1 MTRAGRYRWALVLG
15 AVLLLELLCRIGV
28 IDHLT
33 MPPPSQILRDLW
45 TMLRAGTLYPAM
57 GKTLLNVTI
66 AFTSAIAVGVT
77 LGVALHPWH
86 ALRQGLDLLFATYYA
101 VPVFAFYPLL
111 IILFGLGDTPQILI
125 GFMLAVVAVIMNT
138 LNGLDRV
145 SRVLIKTARIHR
157 LSPLATA
164 LKITLP
170 CAAPSVLTGIKLAVA
185 YAFIGI
191 IGAEFIMSRTGIGYE
206 ISFAYNNF
214 DNATM
219 YPLILLILVVSTVVN
234 MGLSHWEKVL
244 MRRRGLGG

>member
-1 MTRAGRYRWALVLG
+1 MTRAARYRLVLVLG
-15 AVLLLELLCRIGV
+15 AVLLLELLCRLGV

-33 MPPPSQILRDLW
+33 MQPPSQILSDLW
-45 TMLRAGTLYPAM
+45 AMLRAGTLYPAM

-77 LGVALHPWH
+77 LGVALHPWR
-86 ALRQGLDLLFATYYA
+86 ALRQGLDPLFATYYA

-157 LSPLATA
+157 LGPVATA
-164 LKITLP
+164 LKVTLP
-170 CAAPSVLTGIKLAVA
+170 SAAPYILTGVKLAVA

-219 YPLILLILVVSTVVN
+219 YPLILLILVVSTAVN
-234 MGLSHWEKVL
+234 TALSHWEKVL
-244 MRRRGLGG
+244 MRRRGQA